1 MRGSSCA
8 QERGARARVR
18 VRVGRQCSSGVQA
31 RANHGEQLRERGRG
45 EEESLKER
53 EDGTERPA
61 LGNDGDENPRG

>member
-1 MRGSSCA
+1 M
-8 QERGARARVR
+8 R